1 MKLNQ
6 VAKRFKLTQEQA
18 ERACESM
25 GIKINY
31 DTNEVNEN
39 DAARLHAYAWG
50 FLGFDPC
57 K

>member
-18 ERACESM
+18 EQACKSM
-25 GIKINY
+25 GIKINH
-31 DTNEVNEN
+31 DTNEVNEK
-39 DAARLHAYAWG
+39 DTARMHAYACG

>member
-6 VAKRFKLTQEQA
+6 AAKRFKLTQEQA
-18 ERACESM
+18 EKACESM
-25 GIKINY
+25 GIKINH
-31 DTNEVNEN
+31 DTNEVSEN
-39 DAARLHAYAWG
+39 DAARLHAYACG

>member
-6 VAKRFKLTQEQA
+6 VAKQFKLTQEQA
-18 ERACESM
+18 EQACESM
-25 GIKINY
+25 GIMINH
-31 DTNEVNEN
+31 DTNEVSEKES
-39 DAARLHAYAWG
+39 ARLHAYAWG